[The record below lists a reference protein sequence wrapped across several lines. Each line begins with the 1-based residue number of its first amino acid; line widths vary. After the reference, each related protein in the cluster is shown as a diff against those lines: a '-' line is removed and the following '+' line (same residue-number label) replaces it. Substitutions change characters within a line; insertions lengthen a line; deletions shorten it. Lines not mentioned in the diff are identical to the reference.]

1 VLDITWTLPV
11 AFVSVVVFLILMNQI
26 FFKRLGQFMEAREKR
41 IEHDLAEAARLQQQ
55 AEGGLTTYQTAMASA
70 RRDAAD
76 QMAAAQ
82 RALEA
87 KQRETVEGARGE
99 ATAMVTQV
107 QATIA
112 REAEETRGRLATEA
126 RALARLVA
134 AKLAGR

>member
-1 VLDITWTLPV
+1 MLDITWTLPV

-134 AKLAGR
+134 AKLVGR

>member
-55 AEGGLTTYQTAMASA
+55 AEGGMTTYQTAMASA

-107 QATIA
+107 QAAIA

-134 AKLAGR
+134 AKLVGR

>member
-55 AEGGLTTYQTAMASA
+55 AEGGMTTYQTAMASA

-76 QMAAAQ
+76 RMAAAQ

-107 QATIA
+107 QAAIA

-134 AKLAGR
+134 AKLVGR

>member
-76 QMAAAQ
+76 RMAAAQ

-107 QATIA
+107 QAAIA

-134 AKLAGR
+134 AKLVGR

>member
-134 AKLAGR
+134 AKLVGR